1 MYRPGTERPG
11 DMKREFLI
19 KGKTGRTYKHIGTE
33 CKTTSPTNF
42 YKTKESSEKTSSN
55 EQQGSFQSP
64 NKIQY
69 VSAREQK

>member
-42 YKTKESSEKTSSN
+42 YKTKESPEKTSSN
-55 EQQGSFQSP
+55 EQ
-64 NKIQY
+64 
-69 VSAREQK
+69 